1 MIEETATVV
10 SSEAGIAEL
19 EVARRATCGACS
31 SSAACGVSLLDRVL
45 GRRPQ
50 RLVVTNT
57 LGVRVG
63 ETVVVGVPDG
73 ALLKAAV
80 AAYLMPLVGLLA
92 GAIMAQGLAASWLPA
107 LGGDAAGLAGGALG
121 FAGAL
126 LLVRGYSRRLAA
138 DPRYR
143 ATLLRREASAAPVP
157 VGLPGRG

>member
-1 MIEETATVV
+1 VIEETATVV
-10 SSEAGIAEL
+10 STEAGIAEL
-19 EVARRATCGACS
+19 EVVRRATCGACS
-31 SSAACGVSLLDRVL
+31 SSSACGVSLLDRLL

-50 RLVVTNT
+50 RLVVTNS

-63 ETVVVGVPDG
+63 DAVVVGVPEG
-73 ALLKAAV
+73 ALLKAAL

-92 GAIMAQGLAASWLPA
+92 GAIMAQGLVASMLPG
-107 LGGDAAGLAGGALG
+107 LGGDTAGLAGGALG

-126 LLVRGYSRRLAA
+126 LLLRGYSRRLAA

-143 ATLLRREASAAPVP
+143 ATLLRREAPAAPVS